1 MKQEEEPFRNEVGD
15 FHINLAIVGGGKAC
29 TFFLGYFQE
38 KPFPFLTVNILG
50 VCDVNPEAEGLR
62 LAQKMGIYT
71 TNDFRDLFKIEKL
84 NAVLELT
91 SEREVLLDLIRHR
104 PKGVDVLGHN
114 ISRVLRTLFLAGDR
128 LRSAQQQVA
137 IEKGVSQFLI
147 EQANERIVVLEPDF
161 TIIEA
166 NKAYCEA
173 VGQSRKE
180 VIGGHC
186 YELTHGLTAPC
197 SSSHPELGCPLV
209 ETLRTGQS
217 AHVIHEHPIADG
229 NAQYCDMVTYPLKDQ
244 NGEIQGVI
252 EVWRDITKELS
263 SRWERRVNELKED
276 MKKLIQEDRM
286 ISLGKLVASSVHEIN
301 NPIQGLLTFSRLMET
316 ILEKSEPTPQDL
328 DEFRNYL
335 SLMSSELER
344 CGDIISGL
352 LSFSRQ
358 SEVEFKNVDLNE
370 ILEQVISLTQHKME
384 IQGIQLSTKLSATP
398 LIFNAGVNQL
408 QQCFLNLIFNAIEAM
423 PQGGQ
428 LTVVS
433 ELDRPSNTVRCQIQ
447 DTGHGI
453 ADQHLDHIFDPFF
466 TTKEEGEG
474 TGLGLSIVYGVV
486 RRHEGRIE
494 VNSEEGKGTTFI
506 LSFPV
511 SETS

>member
-1 MKQEEEPFRNEVGD
+1 M
-15 FHINLAIVGGGKAC
+15 
-29 TFFLGYFQE
+29 
-38 KPFPFLTVNILG
+38 
-50 VCDVNPEAEGLR
+50 
-62 LAQKMGIYT
+62 
-71 TNDFRDLFKIEKL
+71 
-84 NAVLELT
+84 
-91 SEREVLLDLIRHR
+91 
-104 PKGVDVLGHN
+104 
-114 ISRVLRTLFLAGDR
+114 
-128 LRSAQQQVA
+128 
-137 IEKGVSQFLI
+137 
-147 EQANERIVVLEPDF
+147 
-161 TIIEA
+161 
-166 NKAYCEA
+166 
-173 VGQSRKE
+173 
-180 VIGGHC
+180 
-186 YELTHGLTAPC
+186 
-197 SSSHPELGCPLV
+197 
-209 ETLRTGQS
+209 
-217 AHVIHEHPIADG
+217 
-229 NAQYCDMVTYPLKDQ
+229 
-244 NGEIQGVI
+244 
-252 EVWRDITKELS
+252 
-263 SRWERRVNELKED
+263 KED

-358 SEVEFKNVDLNE
+358 SEVEFKDVDLNE

-494 VNSEEGKGTTFI
+494 VNSEEGKGTAFI
-506 LSFPV
+506 LSFPL